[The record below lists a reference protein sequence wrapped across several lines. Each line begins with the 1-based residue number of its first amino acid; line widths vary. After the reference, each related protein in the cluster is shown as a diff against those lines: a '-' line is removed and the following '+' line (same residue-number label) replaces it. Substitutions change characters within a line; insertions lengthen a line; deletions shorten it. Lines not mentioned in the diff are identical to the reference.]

1 MILDVIPLSRDGAWN
16 RELIGLLEEKT
27 GEKLGYDVES
37 WYAWLWAREP
47 RLHPLYPELKAAVY
61 GLLDPKFRG
70 YFSKERTTLIRLELG
85 LPALAHQLED
95 VVAVLRR
102 QELGQAVDD
111 LVALGVRGRES
122 RREDEREQRDAG
134 SPRSTTP
141 CVVCTAITL
150 ADLGRNET

>member
-1 MILDVIPLSRDGAWN
+1 
-16 RELIGLLEEKT
+16 
-27 GEKLGYDVES
+27 
-37 WYAWLWAREP
+37 
-47 RLHPLYPELKAAVY
+47 
-61 GLLDPKFRG
+61 
-70 YFSKERTTLIRLELG
+70 
-85 LPALAHQLED
+85 
-95 VVAVLRR
+95 
-102 QELGQAVDD
+102 VDD